1 MRPLSPALLL
11 LGAAAACGPAPEE
24 QPPPPPEH
32 GYQFLAGPWTVEPGT
47 EIERCITIKVPETFT
62 VGGFEVWGN
71 TAFHHFALYAT
82 LAAMPEGEKD
92 CRAVLTDRVMPF
104 TQTVFST
111 SRQHHT
117 VDFPRGVGGKFDGSL
132 MTLIIA
138 VHHLNPTKEPVEV
151 RGAFNLVTRPE
162 DTVTTWVNALV
173 HHVREFSLPPR
184 SETVVKGRCVA
195 AAPIDVYATGSHGH
209 AALQKLELRL
219 TRGGTVPDEPFY
231 VNTEGLTPR
240 IDVYADAP
248 LRLEKGDGLEVR
260 CHYKNDTDLPIVE
273 GPKTTDE
280 MCTGVLV
287 YGPDRG
293 YLRCDTPPDAEQLA
307 H

>member
-1 MRPLSPALLL
+1 MSPRLTALLSL
-11 LGAAAACGPAPEE
+11 AIAAGCAPPEE
-24 QPPPPPEH
+24 QPPPAPEH

-47 EIERCITIKVPETFT
+47 EIERCITIKVPETFA

-71 TAFHHFALYAT
+71 HAFHHFALYAT

-111 SRQHHT
+111 SRQHH
-117 VDFPRGVGGKFDGSL
+117 VVNFPEGVGGKFDGSL

-138 VHHLNPTKEPVEV
+138 IHHLNPTKEPVEV
-151 RGAFNLVTRPE
+151 RGAFNVVTRPE
-162 DTVTTWVNALV
+162 ETVHTWVNALV
-173 HHVREFSLPPR
+173 HHVRNFTLPPR
-184 SETVVKGRCVA
+184 SQTLVKGHCVA
-195 AAPIDVYATGSHGH
+195 DAPLDVYAMGSHAHG
-209 AALQKLELRL
+209 ALEKLELRI
-219 TRGGTVPDEPFY
+219 TRAGAMPAEPDY
-231 VNTEGLTPR
+231 VNLDGLTPR
-240 IDVYADAP
+240 IDVFSDAP
-248 LRLEKGDGLEVR
+248 KRLEKGDGLEVR
-260 CHYKNDTDLPIVE
+260 CQYKNDGDLPIIE

-293 YLRCDTPPDAEQLA
+293 YLRCDTQPDAEEFA